1 MLTRNLHLDFLNVL
15 RLILLLL
22 IFNVLNSSK
31 AQTFHVGVN
40 SAYSASFLFNKSI
53 STAATDTEYVFT
65 GSPSFGITSAFYF
78 DFGGYYHR
86 KIYGIKLEAVFAKH
100 NQNIRVFPGDG
111 ASDPNIFYMYKIK
124 LNLIDIPLL
133 FTLCS
138 THHQGV
144 AFEIGPQVSFLQNV
158 NVKLSESRVDKP
170 PIPVLTKS
178 NFQNVSFS
186 GVIGLGLFYSFSEKL
201 ALSTT
206 IRGGYG
212 FSDLTRNLNVTQ
224 KYFPTHRFWTGINVQ
239 FVYKINKYDT
249 KRNRGYKYYLKHS
262 RRSN

>member
-1 MLTRNLHLDFLNVL
+1 M
-15 RLILLLL
+15 IL
-22 IFNVLNSSK
+22 FVLNSSK

-53 STAATDTEYVFT
+53 STAAADTEYVFT
-65 GSPSFGITSAFYF
+65 GSSSFGITSAFYF

-86 KIYGIKLEAVFAKH
+86 KIYGIKLETLFANH
-100 NQNIRVFPGDG
+100 NQNMRVFPGEG
-111 ASDPNIFYMYKIK
+111 APDPNVFYKYKIK
-124 LNLIDIPLL
+124 LNFIDVPLL

-144 AFEIGPQVSFLQNV
+144 AFEIGPQISFLQNV

-170 PIPVLTKS
+170 PIPILTKS

-186 GVIGLGLFYSFSEKL
+186 GVIGLGIFYSFSEKL

-212 FSDLTRNLNVTQ
+212 FSDLTRNINLNQ

-239 FVYKINKYDT
+239 FLYKFNKYNS
-249 KRNRGYKYYLKHS
+249 KRNKGYKYYLKHS
-262 RRSN
+262 RRQG

>member
-1 MLTRNLHLDFLNVL
+1 MLTRNLHLYFLNVL
-15 RLILLLL
+15 RFILPLL
-22 IFNVLNSSK
+22 IFFVLNSSK
-31 AQTFHVGVN
+31 AQTFHLGVN
-40 SAYSASFLFNKSI
+40 SAYSASFLFNNSI
-53 STAATDTEYVFT
+53 STAAADTEYVFT
-65 GSPSFGITSAFYF
+65 GSPSFGITSSFYF

-111 ASDPNIFYMYKIK
+111 APDPNVFYKYKVK

-144 AFEIGPQVSFLQNV
+144 AFEIGPQISFLQNV
-158 NVKLSESRVDKP
+158 NVKLLESRVDKP
-170 PIPVLTKS
+170 AIPILTKS

-186 GVIGLGLFYSFSEKL
+186 GVIGLGIFYSFSEKL
-201 ALSTT
+201 ALSST

-212 FSDLTRNLNVTQ
+212 FSDLTRNTNGDK
-224 KYFPTHRFWTGINVQ
+224 KYFPTHRFWTGINIQ
-239 FVYKINKYDT
+239 FLYKFNKYDS
-249 KRNRGYKYYLKHS
+249 KRNKGYKYYLKHS
-262 RRSN
+262 RRAG